1 MSRKSPFYSSKKDSR
16 CGLIKGQMHYSG
28 NMNSIFRYVIL
39 LVITILM
46 AACASLPRDIPRV
59 PSYAVEIRDETKIGK
74 TLALKAEKHPGESG
88 FYILPSDIDA
98 FIARAVL
105 IEAAERTL
113 DLQYYIVN
121 DNLTVS
127 VLMERLIRAADRGV
141 RVRLLF
147 DDLGTGLKDSQ
158 LWLLNSHPNI
168 EIRLFNPVPD
178 RRKGFPRL
186 FALVSNFRQLNHRMH
201 NKAFVVDNTI
211 GIVGGRNLADEY
223 FGAREDANFADMDI
237 MAAGPIVKDIS
248 KSFDIYWN
256 SEWAIPFEFFESR
269 QPADEDFK
277 EAFEILKE
285 KNRAARDS
293 KYAVRLRESDFLNR
307 LVAGN
312 ISSSWAKG
320 FVVYDL
326 PEKIS
331 NDDHKNSAVY
341 LGTQLFS
348 LARNTKSEVILISP
362 YFVPGKTGIEF
373 YGKLREGGIRVRIA
387 TNSLASTDV
396 VSVHS
401 GYARYRKSLLEKG
414 VEIYEMKPEAGEK
427 EKEGRRK
434 FIGSSRGSLHAKVYI
449 FDRKAVFVGSR
460 NLDPRSS
467 QVNTEIGIFVESP
480 EVAEQASKFFEA
492 GALPQ
497 YSFKVTL
504 SDNSGLVWKT
514 EEEGKEVEY
523 THDPMTS
530 IWRRLSVK
538 FMSIFVPESLL

>member
-1 MSRKSPFYSSKKDSR
+1 M
-16 CGLIKGQMHYSG
+16 
-28 NMNSIFRYVIL
+28 FRYVTL
-39 LVITILM
+39 LIITILM
-46 AACASLPRDIPRV
+46 TACASLPKDIPKV
-59 PSYAVEIRDETKIGK
+59 PSYAVEIRDETRIGK
-74 TLALKAEKHPGESG
+74 TIALKAEKHPGESG

-127 VLMERLIRAADRGV
+127 VLMEKLIRAADRGV

-147 DDLGTGLKDSQ
+147 DDLGTGLNDSQ
-158 LWLLNSHPNI
+158 LWLLNNHPNI

-186 FALVSNFRQLNHRMH
+186 FALVGNFKLLNHRMH

-223 FGAREDANFADMDI
+223 FGAREDENFTDMDI

-256 SEWAIPFEFFESR
+256 SEWAIPFEFFDSR
-269 QPADEDFK
+269 QPADEDYK
-277 EAFEILKE
+277 KAFEILKE
-285 KNRAARDS
+285 KNNKARDS
-293 KYAVRLRESDFLNR
+293 KYAVSLRESDFLNR

-331 NDDHKNSAVY
+331 DDDHTNSAVY

-348 LARNTKSEVILISP
+348 LIKDVKSEVILISP
-362 YFVPGKTGIEF
+362 YFVPGKTGVEF
-373 YGKLREGGIRVRIA
+373 YGKLQESGIQVRIG

-414 VEIYEMKPEAGEK
+414 VEIYEMKPETGEK
-427 EKEGRRK
+427 EKEGRRR

-449 FDRKAVFVGSR
+449 FDGKSVFVGSR
-460 NLDPRSS
+460 NLDARSK
-467 QVNTEIGIFVESP
+467 QINTEIGIYVESP
-480 EVAEQASKFFEA
+480 EIAEQARKFFEA
-492 GALPQ
+492 GASLR
-497 YSFKVTL
+497 YSYKVTL
-504 SDNSGLVWKT
+504 SDNSSLIWKT
-514 EEEGKEVEY
+514 EEDGKEVEY

-530 IWRRLSVK
+530 IWRRLSVQ